1 MLAFKRASASLV
13 ILSLFAWAAPVH
25 AQSQELYV
33 KNLSSNA
40 LHTPIPNQTQYNY
53 RIDKLD
59 PNPQNNPGAKLIPG
73 YRAANQM
80 VLYTAA
86 SHRPSTETNQ
96 AGFEAT
102 LVNGVI
108 QSTMPGNSPIPLDNG
123 AVLSGHGSAAL
134 WLQRFAQ
141 PGAKA
146 LYDVETQEIHIQFTP
161 EVYLYQ
167 VDSSIAAAKKALIN
181 NPKASQHAAI
191 LLSEAQQCRANI
203 TQTKLPTLSNAP
215 ILSNTLRIDI
225 EKCHEKAQE
234 AYYQTL
240 ITSPEELRG
249 AWIRPSSQDND
260 PAKLNARLQEM
271 KALGINTIFLETYY
285 QGKTIFPSDTMK
297 AVGLSSQHTQF
308 LTQDPL
314 KVWIEA
320 AHANGMHLHA
330 WTQIF
335 FAGNRE
341 ANAENFGP
349 ILHVHPEW
357 ANIQR
362 GHIKDGVPVA
372 SEIEP
377 GHYFLDPANPD
388 VRRFLHNL
396 LTEIVT
402 HYNVDGINLDYI
414 RYPASY
420 TLQTPGYLSSTWG
433 YTPIARKRFIAQI
446 AEEHRIAAEE
456 EKRKEAEAFAQEAIM
471 ALAAHLQVPKKSI
484 AQAKPTTSSTSPKI
498 SPKISDDPIDLQLSN
513 PIWLRWVTWRKEQ
526 VSSFVAETSSEL
538 HQLKS
543 KLLLSAVVFPSL
555 DPAYS
560 QKLQDYPR
568 WVQSGW
574 IQALTPIGLSTKP
587 QLMTMQAKGIR
598 EQIQDKVPVYP
609 GVFSLYN
616 RETPTAMVNEIQALH
631 EAGVSGLVF
640 FDFSRLTPQYR
651 NALEMGPFRK

>member
-1 MLAFKRASASLV
+1 MLAFKRASASSLV
-13 ILSLFAWAAPVH
+13 VLSLFAWITSVH
-25 AQSQELYV
+25 GQSQELYV

-40 LHTPIPNQTQYNY
+40 LHTPLPNQTQYKY

-102 LVNGVI
+102 LINGVI
-108 QSTMPGNSPIPLDNG
+108 QSTLPGNSPIPLYNG

-146 LYDVETQEIHIQFTP
+146 SYDNETQEIHIQFTP

-167 VDSSIAAAKKALIN
+167 VDSSIAAAKKALNN
-181 NPKASQHAAI
+181 NPKASQHAAT
-191 LLSEAQQCRANI
+191 LLSEAQQCRTNI
-203 TQTKLPTLSNAP
+203 TQSSLPTLSNTWEKNIA
-215 ILSNTLRIDI
+215 
-225 EKCHEKAQE
+225 KCHEKAQE

-240 ITSPEELRG
+240 ITAPEELRG
-249 AWIRPSSQDND
+249 AWIRPSNQDTD
-260 PAKLNARLQEM
+260 PTKLNARLQEM

-285 QGKTIFPSDTMK
+285 QGKTIFPSETMR
-297 AVGLSSQHTQF
+297 AVGLSSQHAQF
-308 LTQDPL
+308 LNQDPL
-314 KVWIEA
+314 KVWLEA
-320 AHANGMHLHA
+320 AHANGMNLHA

-341 ANAENFGP
+341 ANAETFGP

-357 ANIQR
+357 TNIQR
-362 GHIKDGVPVA
+362 GHIKDAVPVA

-388 VRRFLHNL
+388 VRRFLHSL

-433 YTPIARKRFIAQI
+433 YTPIARKRFVSQV
-446 AEEHRIAAEE
+446 AEERRIATEE
-456 EKRKEAEAFAQEAIM
+456 EKRKEAEAYEHDAIM
-471 ALAAHLQVPKKSI
+471 ALAAHLPAPKKSI
-484 AQAKPTTSSTSPKI
+484 TQPKTIVSSI
-498 SPKISDDPIDLQLSN
+498 SPKTSDDPIDLQLSN
-513 PIWLRWVTWRKEQ
+513 PLWLRWVTWRKEQ
-526 VSSFVAETSSEL
+526 ISSFVAETSNEL
-538 HQLKS
+538 HQFKPH
-543 KLLLSAVVFPSL
+543 LLLSAVVFPSL

-587 QLMTMQAKGIR
+587 QIMTLQAKGIR

-631 EAGVSGLVF
+631 EAGVSGVVF